1 MRLRVRDVMTRD
13 PFTID
18 PDAPVATAMAV
29 MRQKEI
35 RHLPVVDGAGRLLGV
50 LSDRDLRSAAVAPA
64 LAEHLSRGARR
75 RLHGIGA
82 TLESLRVRD
91 AMTWGVVTT
100 VPEATL
106 AHAAAVMLERRVGSL
121 PVCEEGRLVAMLTE
135 RDVLKALLMEM
146 PPVRGLDPD
155 TFLW

>member
-1 MRLRVRDVMTRD
+1 MRLRVREGMTRE
-13 PFTID
+13 PFPID
-18 PDAPVATAMAV
+18 PDAPLATAMAV

-35 RHLPVVDGAGRLLGV
+35 RHLPVVDDAGRLLGV
-50 LSDRDLRSAAVAPA
+50 LSDRDLRSAALAPA
-64 LAEHLSRGARR
+64 LAEHLSRAARR
-75 RLHGIGA
+75 RLQGIGA
-82 TLESLRVRD
+82 TLERLRVRD